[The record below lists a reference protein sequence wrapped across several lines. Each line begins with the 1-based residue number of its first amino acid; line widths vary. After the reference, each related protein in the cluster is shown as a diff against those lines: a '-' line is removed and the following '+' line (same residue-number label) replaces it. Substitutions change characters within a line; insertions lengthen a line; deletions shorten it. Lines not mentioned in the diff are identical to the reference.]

1 MSHANAGTGVGTTR
15 VKICGLTRERDLRAA
30 VAAGADAI
38 GVIAEVPVD
47 TPREVSRERAAEL
60 VAAAPPFV
68 TTVLVTMPE
77 SPHEATA
84 LVQEVGPDVLQI
96 HNSLPP
102 GDLAYLGSTVDARVV
117 RAVDA
122 ADPEEAHR
130 YDDVADALLVDSA
143 TDEGAGGTGRTHDW
157 DRTRELAADLDS
169 PVVLAGGLTPENVAA
184 AAATVEPFA
193 VDVASGVERE
203 GGIKDHDA
211 VASFVENAR
220 GTLVTP

>member
-1 MSHANAGTGVGTTR
+1 MSHAAGPCGTTR
-15 VKICGLTRERDLRAA
+15 VKICGLTREADLRAA
-30 VAAGADAI
+30 VTAGADAL

-77 SPHEATA
+77 TPDEATA
-84 LVQEVGPDVLQI
+84 LVREVGPDVLQV
-96 HNSLPP
+96 HSRLPP
-102 GDLAYLGSTVDARVV
+102 GDLAYLGSKVDARVI
-117 RAVDA
+117 RAVTAD
-122 ADPEEAHR
+122 DPEEARR

-143 TDEGAGGTGRTHDW
+143 TEEGAGGTGRTHDW

-184 AAATVEPFA
+184 ATATVEPFA

-203 GGIKDHDA
+203 GGVKDHDA

-220 GTLVTP
+220 GALVTP